1 MACGSRGL
9 VHDRARDLGHLAQR
23 RREVGQLAV
32 QVVDPE
38 ALIEPIDRDA
48 VGEGADGLDAVEAV
62 LVHAQLALAAQ
73 ALDIVDG
80 DLAVPD
86 EAGIDLVDRQVAI
99 LAIHG
104 GSHDE
109 RGVPIAGSARRRP
122 R

>member
-1 MACGSRGL
+1 M
-9 VHDRARDLGHLAQR
+9 
-23 RREVGQLAV
+23 
-32 QVVDPE
+32 
-38 ALIEPIDRDA
+38 
-48 VGEGADGLDAVEAV
+48 

-99 LAIHG
+99 LAVHG

-109 RGVPIAGSARRRP
+109 RGVPIAARP
-122 R
+122 DDGLGEA